1 MPAYVDTGLN
11 VVHVDDVA
19 EGHMLALEHGRIGE
33 KYILGNE
40 NLTLRALLE
49 MVAEATG
56 RRPPSIRLPNGALW
70 PVALAFEGLARATG
84 IEPLVT
90 RDHLRMARKP
100 MFFTSAKAE
109 RDLGYTHRP
118 ARAAIADALA
128 WFRAQGML
136 RA

>member
-1 MPAYVDTGLN
+1 
-11 VVHVDDVA
+11 VHVDDVA
-19 EGHMLALEHGRIGE
+19 AGHILALERGQPGE
-33 KYILGNE
+33 RYILGGE
-40 NLTLRALLE
+40 NLTLRALFAL
-49 MVAEATG
+49 VADLAG
-56 RRPPSIRLPNGALW
+56 RAPPRVRLPIAPLVPLAMAMEG
-70 PVALAFEGLARATG
+70 VARLTG
-84 IEPLVT
+84 GTPMVT